1 MPCVAVE
8 PARYYSYNARAQN
21 EELSRGKWCG
31 VRPVVRRNVSAY
43 PVPPVHRVTL
53 AQLATLVP
61 LCLLVWLALD
71 QTVALSVL
79 CGGVVAV
86 APQVWFA
93 DRLFRSRGARSAPEL
108 ARSALG
114 GAIGKFLLSV
124 AGFAAVF
131 ALLRPV
137 APVAV
142 FAGYVAMLAV
152 QMTGSWLLLKL

>member
-1 MPCVAVE
+1 MF
-8 PARYYSYNARAQN
+8 
-21 EELSRGKWCG
+21 
-31 VRPVVRRNVSAY
+31 RRNVNTI

-61 LCLLVWLALD
+61 LCLLLWLALD

-79 CGGVVAV
+79 CGGAVAV
-86 APQVWFA
+86 TPQAWFA
-93 DRLFRSRGARSAPEL
+93 ARLFRSRGAQSAPEL

-131 ALLRPV
+131 ALLQPV
-137 APVAV
+137 VPVAV
-142 FAGYVAMLAV
+142 FAGYIAMLAV
-152 QMTGSWLLLKL
+152 QMTGSWLLLKA